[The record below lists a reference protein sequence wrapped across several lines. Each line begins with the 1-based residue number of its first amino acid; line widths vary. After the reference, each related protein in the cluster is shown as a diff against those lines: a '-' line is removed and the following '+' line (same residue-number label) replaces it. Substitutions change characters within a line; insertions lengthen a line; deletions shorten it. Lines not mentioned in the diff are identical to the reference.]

1 MFSRV
6 LTLSVGLVS
15 MVAAPVAFADHSGHR
30 YREARSHSL
39 EYEYARVVNVDPIV
53 RQVRIEV
60 PQRECW
66 TEDRYEEPREVHAGL
81 AGPTILGGL
90 IGGAIG
96 TRIGKGDGRRAATVA
111 GVLIGSAIARDAA
124 ERRRAE
130 QAVYADPEPRV
141 YSVER
146 CSVRYTHSYEERI
159 EGYDVDYEYAGKRYH
174 TRLPYD
180 PGERIRIR
188 VAVSP
193 AENGSYHD

>member
-6 LTLSVGLVS
+6 LTLSVVLSS
-15 MVAAPVAFADHSGHR
+15 MAVAPVALADHSRHG
-30 YREARSHSL
+30 YGPARSYGP
-39 EYEYARVVNVDPIV
+39 EYDYARVVSVEPIV

-66 TEDRYEEPREVHAGL
+66 TEDRYEQPREVHAGL

-96 TRIGKGDGRRAATVA
+96 TRIGNGDGRRAATVA
-111 GVLIGSAIARDAA
+111 GVLIGSALARDAA

-130 QAVYADPEPRV
+130 RAAYSDPEPRV

-146 CSVRYTHSYEERI
+146 CGVRYTDTYEERI
-159 EGYDVDYEYAGKRYH
+159 EGYDVGYEYGGKRYR

-180 PGERIRIR
+180 PGDRIRIR

-193 AENGSYHD
+193 AENGYYDD